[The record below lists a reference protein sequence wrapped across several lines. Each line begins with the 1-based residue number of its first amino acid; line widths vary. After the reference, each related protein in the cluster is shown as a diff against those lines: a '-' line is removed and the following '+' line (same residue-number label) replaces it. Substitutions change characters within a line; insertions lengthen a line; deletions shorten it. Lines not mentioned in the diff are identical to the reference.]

1 MQSQVHELYPVVE
14 LGATEAEI
22 VTQCFDTPAI
32 RKYLRA
38 LANNL
43 VRDYLLID
51 STEITDEALA
61 KHHQF
66 VKGQLALLDTLCS
79 IQAAS

>member
-1 MQSQVHELYPVVE
+1 MSDPHELFPIQELNQTEQDLIIAALGTPVV
-14 LGATEAEI
+14 
-22 VTQCFDTPAI
+22 

-38 LANNL
+38 LGSNL
-43 VRDYLLID
+43 VRDYLMLD
-51 STEITDEALA
+51 ASGMSDEVLA

-66 VKGQLALLDTLCS
+66 VKGQLALLDALCS

>member
-1 MQSQVHELYPVVE
+1 MSDPQELFPIQELSQTEQDLIVAALGTPVV
-14 LGATEAEI
+14 
-22 VTQCFDTPAI
+22 

-38 LANNL
+38 LGSNL
-43 VRDYLLID
+43 VRDYLMLDASGI
-51 STEITDEALA
+51 SDEVLA

-66 VKGQLALLDTLCS
+66 VKGQLALLDALCS

>member
-1 MQSQVHELYPVVE
+1 MAIAQELFPVQELSQ
-14 LGATEAEI
+14 TEQDLI
-22 VTQCFDTPAI
+22 VAAFDTPVV

-38 LANNL
+38 LGSNL
-43 VRDYLLID
+43 VRDYLMLD
-51 STEITDEALA
+51 ASAMSDEVLA

-66 VKGQLALLDTLCS
+66 VKGQLALLDALCS